1 MQILRIVSNISK
13 KYILVS
19 LILILVCFSLA
30 ISYSTFTFSTGDY
43 EVTQMMINSLS
54 YTMNINGTATNNYI
68 VSPGTST
75 IIVELNSLDTVNTY
89 YKLAYE
95 TNSNLIV
102 YSRGDEPSGLSSPLG
117 TKTLT
122 LSIINKS
129 SSNITI
135 NIKLFLGYNIN
146 GLDNVIV
153 SDGYTQITVLGDVL
167 SYLNFKSTTASPTTE
182 SYYITDFNC
191 TGGASVSYDSL
202 NKKLDITNYSGTN
215 ICVSTAKSKPLLSQ
229 IAKIGDY
236 VLYEG
241 NNGCTSTSNTS
252 LDTVFNSQCKGM
264 NANYSSSSSM
274 GYCQNSLYKYYTNG
288 WRIAYY
294 LDSNSDNI
302 LEPYIVNAGSSS
314 CINSIENDSSSTI
327 TNLNTEAIKYCNA
340 NYAYGGGCQTTYN
353 IAGNNYNTWALK
365 GTDYYQMTLQ
375 LFNNGKRLCGYDT
388 ETENST
394 GDICYNEYSIKSCG
408 YNNDLFDN
416 GGLYW
421 FGSAYSSNGILMWG
435 SYGRYITSTAT
446 VLTYGQRSIVHLKQ
460 SIYVTGGSGTQNDPY
475 IIGY

>member
-102 YSRGDEPSGLSSPLG
+102 YSRGDEPSGLSSSLG

-135 NIKLFLGYNIN
+135 NLKLFLGYNIN

-215 ICVSTAKSKPLLSQ
+215 I
-229 IAKIGDY
+229 
-236 VLYEG
+236 
-241 NNGCTSTSNTS
+241 
-252 LDTVFNSQCKGM
+252 
-264 NANYSSSSSM
+264 
-274 GYCQNSLYKYYTNG
+274 
-288 WRIAYY
+288 
-294 LDSNSDNI
+294 
-302 LEPYIVNAGSSS
+302 
-314 CINSIENDSSSTI
+314 
-327 TNLNTEAIKYCNA
+327 
-340 NYAYGGGCQTTYN
+340 
-353 IAGNNYNTWALK
+353 
-365 GTDYYQMTLQ
+365 
-375 LFNNGKRLCGYDT
+375 
-388 ETENST
+388 
-394 GDICYNEYSIKSCG
+394 
-408 YNNDLFDN
+408 
-416 GGLYW
+416 
-421 FGSAYSSNGILMWG
+421 
-435 SYGRYITSTAT
+435 
-446 VLTYGQRSIVHLKQ
+446 
-460 SIYVTGGSGTQNDPY
+460 
-475 IIGY
+475 